1 MPCFLGS
8 DWTRYTGYTFFNS
21 VAKQKETPS
30 ERGGLKGKYKVYKV
44 FKGILETLQSPYFSS

>member
-44 FKGILETLQSPYFSS
+44 FKGILETL